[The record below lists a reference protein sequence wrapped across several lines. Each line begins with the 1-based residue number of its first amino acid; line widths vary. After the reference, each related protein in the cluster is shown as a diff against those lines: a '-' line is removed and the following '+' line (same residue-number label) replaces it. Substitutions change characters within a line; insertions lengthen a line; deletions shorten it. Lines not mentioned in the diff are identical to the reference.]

1 MRASGYLHCKNLW
14 AVPFAKCKSI
24 LRSAFSMKKLI
35 GIFLLLFLVAS
46 VPAHAQKRVLAKK
59 PAPQPKPITPDTRD
73 TLEMVFVLDTTGSMG
88 GLIEGAKQRIWGIIN
103 EVMQKPSKPRVRV
116 GLVAYRDNGDDYVTR
131 ILPITEDLDRAYT
144 TLMDYQAGGGGDTPE
159 NVRKALADGVRNA
172 GWAPAKQGLAQ
183 IVFLVG
189 DAPPQNYEQE
199 PDVLVTTAEAVR
211 KNMIVNTIQCG
222 TLPETTQIWQTI
234 ARRGEGRYFAI
245 AQDGGVQ
252 AISTPFDTR
261 LAELAARLGRTYV
274 TYGDKKKR
282 EKNVAVQAA
291 AESRITTDAA
301 MGAQADRA
309 LNKAVNSFQYDGDL
323 VQAVENDTVKLDELK
338 KEDLPEDLQKLSLAD
353 RKKEIDKRIA
363 ERKAIRA
370 QILTL
375 SKQRDEF
382 IAAERKKKGNTNGF
396 DTAVAQALKEQLLK
410 KGIK

>member
-1 MRASGYLHCKNLW
+1 
-14 AVPFAKCKSI
+14 
-24 LRSAFSMKKLI
+24 MKKLI
-35 GIFLLLFLVAS
+35 GTFLALAIVGAISATDLS
-46 VPAHAQKRVLAKK
+46 AQRSNRHKAKTTK
-59 PAPQPKPITPDTRD
+59 SKTQATPERD

-88 GLIEGAKQRIWGIIN
+88 GLIEGAKERIWGIIN

-116 GLVAYRDNGDDYVTR
+116 GLVAYRDNGDEYVTK
-131 ILPITEDLDRAYT
+131 ILPLTEDLDKAYT
-144 TLMDYQAGGGGDTPE
+144 TLMDYRAGGGGDTPE
-159 NVRKALADGVRNA
+159 NVRKALAEGVRSS
-172 GWAPAKQGLAQ
+172 GWSDTKPNLAQ

-189 DAPPQNYEQE
+189 DAPPQDYAQE

-222 TLPETTQIWQTI
+222 NLDGTREIWQTI
-234 ARRGEGRYFAI
+234 ARRGEGKYFAI

-252 AISTPFDTR
+252 AISTPFDTK
-261 LAELAARLGRTYV
+261 LAELAARLGKTYV
-274 TYGDKKKR
+274 TYGDAQKR
-282 EKNVAVQAA
+282 KDNVSTQAA
-291 AESRITTDAA
+291 AETRITADAA

-309 LNKAVNSFQYDGDL
+309 LNKAVNRFQYDGDL
-323 VQAVENDTVKLDELK
+323 VQDIENEKVKIEDVK
-338 KEDLPEDLQKLSLAD
+338 KDDLPEELQKLSVAE

-363 ERKAIRA
+363 DRKLIRA

-382 IAAERKKKGNTNGF
+382 IAAERKKRGATNGF